1 MNIAIIPWNDT
12 FLQDKIF
19 GEVDPSINYDDR
31 LTSFS
36 RMKKEFERHG
46 DKLCTVDMFD
56 PLKVDFFLFFERNDE
71 WLKKL
76 VDWNLEYK
84 AVYCNAEPPVVNQM
98 HEGDGI
104 KELLN
109 YFPYIMTWN
118 RNLIDGKRVF
128 KRNMPYCFRIN
139 IGTIPFKERKLLTSI
154 SGNKH
159 SNHPKEK

>member
-56 PLKVDFFLFFERNDE
+56 PLKVDFFLFFQLFFLFQMFQIVEKTGR
-71 WLKKL
+71 
-76 VDWNLEYK
+76 LE
-84 AVYCNAEPPVVNQM
+84 
-98 HEGDGI
+98 
-104 KELLN
+104 
-109 YFPYIMTWN
+109 
-118 RNLIDGKRVF
+118 
-128 KRNMPYCFRIN
+128 FRI
-139 IGTIPFKERKLLTSI
+139 
-154 SGNKH
+154 
-159 SNHPKEK
+159 

>member
-46 DKLCTVDMFD
+46 DKLHTVDLFD
-56 PLKVDFFLFFERNDE
+56 PFKVDFFLFFERNDE

-76 VDWNLEYK
+76 ANWNLEYK

-98 HEGDGI
+98 HEEDGI
-104 KELLN
+104 KEL
-109 YFPYIMTWN
+109 
-118 RNLIDGKRVF
+118 F
-128 KRNMPYCFRIN
+128 K
-139 IGTIPFKERKLLTSI
+139 S
-154 SGNKH
+154 
-159 SNHPKEK
+159 

>member
-104 KELLN
+104 KEL
-109 YFPYIMTWN
+109 
-118 RNLIDGKRVF
+118 F
-128 KRNMPYCFRIN
+128 K
-139 IGTIPFKERKLLTSI
+139 S
-154 SGNKH
+154 
-159 SNHPKEK
+159 